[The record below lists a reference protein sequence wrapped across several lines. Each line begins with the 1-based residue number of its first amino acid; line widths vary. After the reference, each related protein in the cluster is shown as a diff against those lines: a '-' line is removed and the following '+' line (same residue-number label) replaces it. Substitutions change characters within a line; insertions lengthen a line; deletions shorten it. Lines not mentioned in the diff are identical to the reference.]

1 MSNTKARGSF
11 STKSAPLIM
20 SNPPHPN
27 SQVQGETIKAK
38 NLDQLKDLYQE
49 HGLKA
54 QGKSK
59 KINLASLPDSA
70 SKMEKSHLDQLEAA
84 TRGFLNGESDLPDST
99 KKMVTELY
107 GSTSVQKYDV
117 ENIVV
122 TPSNPWVISGQ
133 GPVVVNVDKVTVE
146 PGGQIQVLTD
156 ASIKIAEL
164 IKQ

>member
-1 MSNTKARGSF
+1 MRGSF

-20 SNPPHPN
+20 SNPPHPD

-38 NLDQLKDLYQE
+38 DLDQLRDLYQE

-54 QGKSK
+54 SGKSK
-59 KINLASLPDSA
+59 KIDLASLPKSA
-70 SKMEKSHLDQLEAA
+70 AKMEKSHLEQLEQA
-84 TRGFLNGESDLPDST
+84 TRGFLNGESDLPDSA

-107 GSTSVQKYDV
+107 GNTAVQKYDV
-117 ENIVV
+117 EDIVV

-146 PGGQIQVLTD
+146 PGGQIQVTTD